1 MNYNKIEEL
10 YVDFILDIIGPTL
23 ERENKR
29 NINLNIVKSIITK
42 IFQNKLPDYTTYIL
56 TYGSFP
62 MKAYL
67 KNADIDVTIFFGP
80 KIEKKVLIELPLDL
94 INKAIHLI
102 KEEFERYN
110 KEISF
115 ELFSDIKIIM
125 ADIRLLKCKI
135 GSISLDI
142 SVNNFSGLYKIVLID
157 YIENQFKSQFNKNN
171 LFLDTSYSDNKLN
184 IFRRTLLLVKGW
196 CYFEGNLMGS
206 NIGLMASYTLE
217 ILVIYVFNNYYEF
230 IYNEFDGFEKF
241 FEIMEKINWEKNII
255 SLFGV
260 FSNINFQKKLS
271 IFNTHLQNSKDKDNK
286 DTNEPFW
293 YYKDKYNKIDKGF
306 NILLNNAN
314 DKDNEPLLKLNEL
327 KKLITPVNKSIGN
340 IYLKKE
346 GKLINSANF
355 DKLINILDPIN
366 NYNNLGK
373 SINYHSN
380 SKMKKVIIYLNQQIK
395 IIHKIRKKGNPIF
408 YINSLFNL
416 FKQTLSTNFIDLF
429 ANYINSP
436 RILSNCK
443 FHQKKIDKKKL
454 KIDKEEIQKFN
465 NLFTKEKINFNM
477 NKYDDE
483 EDYDNYEE
491 ENEDGVGDLEEKDL
505 EENYEEDEY
514 AEEEEE
520 EEEIKKDK
528 KEMNGNNRYNE
539 DKFNNKDEKIKFV
552 PLINNQVIKK
562 LFELYEN
569 KQKTINNNNQLL
581 KESMEYSNNLDKFLK
596 NLKLI

>member
-23 ERENKR
+23 ERENER

-67 KNADIDVTIFFGP
+67 KNADIDITIFFGP

-255 SLFGV
+255 SLFGI

-465 NLFTKEKINFNM
+465 NLFTKEKINFNK
-477 NKYDDE
+477 NNYDDE

-514 AEEEEE
+514 DEEEE

-539 DKFNNKDEKIKFV
+539 DKFINKDEKIKFI

>member
-23 ERENKR
+23 ERENER

-67 KNADIDVTIFFGP
+67 KNADIDITIFFGP

-255 SLFGV
+255 SLFGI

-465 NLFTKEKINFNM
+465 NLFTKEKINFNI

-514 AEEEEE
+514 DEEEE

-539 DKFNNKDEKIKFV
+539 DKFINKDEKIKFI